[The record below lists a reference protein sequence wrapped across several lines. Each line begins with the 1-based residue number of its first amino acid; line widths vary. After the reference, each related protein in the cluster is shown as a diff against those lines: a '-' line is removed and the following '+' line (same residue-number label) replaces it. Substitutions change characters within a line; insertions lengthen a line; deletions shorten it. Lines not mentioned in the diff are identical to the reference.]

1 MQDIPEAVKLADSAL
16 VQKVSEEMVIL
27 DVNNGQYYTLN
38 EVAADMVE
46 LLKSGN
52 SVSNVVNAICAQ
64 YDAQESE
71 VKTDLHELLVT
82 LLDKKLVYPVK

>member
-16 VQKVSEEMVIL
+16 VQKVSDEMVIL
-27 DVNNGQYYTLN
+27 DVNSGQYYTLN

>member
-1 MQDIPEAVKLADSAL
+1 MPNKPNAVKLAESAL

-46 LLKSGN
+46 LVRLGS
-52 SVSNVVNAICAQ
+52 STDEIVNAICSQ
-64 YDAQESE
+64 YDAKESE
-71 VKTDLHELLVT
+71 VEADLHALLAT
-82 LLDKKLVYPVK
+82 LLDKQLVYSVD